1 MKEKNLHLQISQY
14 IHFVYPKI
22 IFRTDFAAG
31 MKMSIGQA
39 MMNKRMQ
46 SESGYPDL
54 FIAECRKGM
63 GGLFLEIK
71 NGRDKVYNK
80 KGELLK
86 NPHIQKQSEMLGR
99 LRNAGY
105 WATFVTSFDDAKEI
119 IDEYLRG

>member
-1 MKEKNLHLQISQY
+1 MKEKNIHLQISKY
-14 IHFVYPKI
+14 IQFAYPNV
-22 IFRTDFAAG
+22 IFRSDFAAG

-54 FIAECRKGM
+54 FIAECHHGV

-71 NGRDKVYNK
+71 NGKDKVYK
-80 KGELLK
+80 KNGDLISNE
-86 NPHIQKQSEMLGR
+86 HIKRQAEMLGR

-105 WATFVTSFDDAKEI
+105 WATFVTSFEEAREI
-119 IDEYLRG
+119 IDKYLRG